1 MLTDSTMAFA
11 LVTGASTGIGR
22 DLAKICAGA
31 GYDVVA
37 VARNR
42 AQLETLASEIMTT
55 YRRQVRIVV
64 KDLSR
69 SEAPVELFSELADLH
84 SQVELLINNAG
95 VGMLGFFADLDA
107 EKQMEMLRLNVDALT
122 CVTRLFVPAMIA
134 RRKGY
139 VLNVASTAAFQPG
152 PLMAVY
158 YASKAYVVSFSSA
171 LHNELKEQG
180 VVVTALCPGPTQTE
194 FQRRA
199 RMEATPLF
207 RGAVMDSITVAR
219 IGFDA
224 MMRGKPLVVAG
235 RLNGLMAFLT
245 RFAPRQM
252 AASMARRMQ
261 EV

>member
-1 MLTDSTMAFA
+1 MAYA

-22 DLAKICAGA
+22 DLAKLCAGA
-31 GYDVVA
+31 GYDVIV
-37 VARNR
+37 VARSQ
-42 AQLETLASEIMTT
+42 APLEALALEIRNT
-55 YRRQVRIVV
+55 YGRKVQTVSS
-64 KDLSR
+64 DLSR
-69 SEAPVELFSELADLH
+69 PEAVAGLYAELTDLQSEVEI
-84 SQVELLINNAG
+84 LINNAG
-95 VGMLGFFADLDA
+95 VGMLGFFAELDA
-107 EKQMEMLRLNVDALT
+107 EKQMEMLRLNVDAVTQL
-122 CVTRLFVPAMIA
+122 TRLFLPAMIA

-158 YASKAYVVSFSSA
+158 YATKAFVVSFSSA
-171 LHNELKEQG
+171 LHTELKTQG
-180 VVVTALCPGPTQTE
+180 VVVTTLCPGPTRTE

-199 RMEATPLF
+199 QMEATRLF
-207 RGAVMDSITVAR
+207 RGKAMDSAAVAR

-224 MMRGKPLVVAG
+224 MLRGKPLVVAG

-252 AASMARRMQ
+252 AASLARRMQ

>member
-1 MLTDSTMAFA
+1 MAYA

-22 DLAKICAGA
+22 DLAKLCAGA
-31 GYDVVA
+31 GYDVIV
-37 VARNR
+37 VARSQ
-42 AQLETLASEIMTT
+42 APLEALALDIRNAS
-55 YRRQVRIVV
+55 RRKVQTVSS
-64 KDLSR
+64 DLSR
-69 SEAPVELFSELADLH
+69 GEGVAGLYAELTDLQSEVEI
-84 SQVELLINNAG
+84 LINNAG
-95 VGMLGFFADLDA
+95 VGMLGFFVELDA
-107 EKQMEMLRLNVDALT
+107 EKQMEMLRLNVDAVTQL
-122 CVTRLFVPAMIA
+122 TRLFLPAMIA

-158 YASKAYVVSFSSA
+158 YATKAYVVSFSSA
-171 LHNELKEQG
+171 LHNELKTQG
-180 VVVTALCPGPTQTE
+180 VVVTTLCPGPTRTE

-199 RMEATPLF
+199 QMEATRLF
-207 RGAVMDSITVAR
+207 RGKAMDSAAVAR

-224 MMRGKPLVVAG
+224 MLRGKPLVVAG

-252 AASMARRMQ
+252 AASLARRMQ

>member
-1 MLTDSTMAFA
+1 MAYA
-11 LVTGASTGIGR
+11 LVTGASTGIGH
-22 DLAKICAGA
+22 DLAKLCACA
-31 GYDVVA
+31 GYDVIA

-42 AQLETLASEIMTT
+42 AQLESLASEIGNTH
-55 YRRQVRIVV
+55 RRQVRIAV

-69 SEAPVELFSELADLH
+69 PEAAAELYEELAGLRSD
-84 SQVELLINNAG
+84 VVMLINNAG
-95 VGMLGFFADLDA
+95 VGMLGFFAELDT

-122 CVTRLFVPAMIA
+122 HLTRLFVPAMIA

-171 LHNELKEQG
+171 LHNELKPHG
-180 VVVTALCPGPTQTE
+180 VVVTTLCPGPTQTE

-199 RMEATPLF
+199 QMEATRLF
-207 RGAVMDSITVAR
+207 RGTAMNSTTVAR
-219 IGFDA
+219 IGFEA

>member
-1 MLTDSTMAFA
+1 MAYA
-11 LVTGASTGIGR
+11 LITGASTGIGR
-22 DLAKICAGA
+22 DLAKLCAGA
-31 GYDVVA
+31 GYDVLA
-37 VARNR
+37 VARNQ
-42 AQLETLASEIMTT
+42 AQLETLALEIRST
-55 YRRQVRIVV
+55 YRRQVHILV

-69 SEAPVELFSELADLH
+69 PEAPAELFAAIADLH
-84 SQVELLINNAG
+84 DPIEMLINNAG

-107 EKQMEMLRLNVDALT
+107 AKQMEMLRLNVDALT
-122 CVTRLFVPAMIA
+122 SLTRLFVPSMIA
-134 RRKGY
+134 LHKGY

-171 LHNELKEQG
+171 LHNELKSHG
-180 VVVTALCPGPTQTE
+180 IVVTTLCPGPTLTE

-199 RMEATPLF
+199 QMEETPLF
-207 RGAVMDSITVAR
+207 RRSVMDSTTVAR

-261 EV
+261 AV

>member
-1 MLTDSTMAFA
+1 MAYA

-22 DLAKICAGA
+22 DLAKLCAGA
-31 GYDVVA
+31 GYDVIA

-42 AQLETLASEIMTT
+42 AQLENLASEIGNAHP
-55 YRRQVRIVV
+55 RQVRIVM

-69 SEAPVELFSELADLH
+69 PEGAAELYEELADLR
-84 SQVELLINNAG
+84 SEVEMLINNAG
-95 VGMLGFFADLDA
+95 VGMLGFFAELDTG
-107 EKQMEMLRLNVDALT
+107 KQMEMLRLNVDALT
-122 CVTRLFVPAMIA
+122 YLTRLFVPAMVA
-134 RRKGY
+134 RHKGY

-171 LHNELKEQG
+171 LHNELKPHR
-180 VVVTALCPGPTQTE
+180 VVVTTLCPGPTQTD

-199 RMEATPLF
+199 QMEATRLF
-207 RGAVMDSITVAR
+207 RGTTMSSTIVAR
-219 IGFDA
+219 IGFEA

-235 RLNGLMAFLT
+235 RLNALMAFLT

-252 AASMARRMQ
+252 AASIARRMQ

>member
-1 MLTDSTMAFA
+1 
-11 LVTGASTGIGR
+11 
-22 DLAKICAGA
+22 
-31 GYDVVA
+31 
-37 VARNR
+37 
-42 AQLETLASEIMTT
+42 
-55 YRRQVRIVV
+55 
-64 KDLSR
+64 
-69 SEAPVELFSELADLH
+69 LFL
-84 SQVELLINNAG
+84 
-95 VGMLGFFADLDA
+95 
-107 EKQMEMLRLNVDALT
+107 
-122 CVTRLFVPAMIA
+122 PAMIA

-171 LHNELKEQG
+171 LHNELRPHG
-180 VVVTALCPGPTQTE
+180 VLVTTLCPGPTQTE

-199 RMEATPLF
+199 QMEATRLF
-207 RGAVMDSITVAR
+207 RGTAMNSTSVAR